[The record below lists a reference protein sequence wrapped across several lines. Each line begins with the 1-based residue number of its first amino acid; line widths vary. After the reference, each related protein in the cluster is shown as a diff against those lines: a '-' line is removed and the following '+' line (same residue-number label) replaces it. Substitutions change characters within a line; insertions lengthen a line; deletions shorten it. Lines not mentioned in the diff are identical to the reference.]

1 MHPSSAQGVEDMIRL
16 GDLNEAGIVHNLHVR
31 YKEKT
36 IYVRQQDLEIPV
48 YLQLFGRGKEGIC
61 CFSEAVNGLGMVET
75 SMSNTVDYVMCCAQ

>member
-31 YKEKT
+31 YKEKK

-48 YLQLFGRGKEGIC
+48 YLQLLGRGKEGTCLKVQVFRSSKWAGHGGI
-61 CFSEAVNGLGMVET
+61 FNVKIQWIM
-75 SMSNTVDYVMCCAQ
+75 